1 MATGILL
8 REIIN
13 VENSL
18 VFLPLAGESLQRYD
32 HIQYLIIGSVI
43 TFYKLS
49 WYSSGS

>member
-1 MATGILL
+1 MATGRLL

-18 VFLPLAGESLQRYD
+18 VFLLLAGESLRRYD
-32 HIQYLIIGSVI
+32 HIQYLIVGSVI

-49 WYSSGS
+49 WYS